1 MSHLRVGLFMLE
13 ILEKL
18 SSKLQPFRK
27 LTYIVAVLLIAVIVA
42 QVLQTSL
49 PTQSTDPTAM
59 LSFVGLIWLLLFN
72 ILLSLFHNLPKN
84 DEVSQGVFTRAKI
97 KLQRSLYHLLALLF
111 IGLTLVIVFL
121 SVRMLRI

>member
-1 MSHLRVGLFMLE
+1 MLE

-27 LTYIVAVLLIAVIVA
+27 LTYILAALLVAVIVT
-42 QVLQTSL
+42 QLLQTSL
-49 PTQSTDPTAM
+49 PTQSTSPTAM

-84 DEVSQGVFTRAKI
+84 DEGSKGMVTRAKI
-97 KLQRSLYHLLALLF
+97 KLQRSLYYLLALLF

>member
-1 MSHLRVGLFMLE
+1 MLE